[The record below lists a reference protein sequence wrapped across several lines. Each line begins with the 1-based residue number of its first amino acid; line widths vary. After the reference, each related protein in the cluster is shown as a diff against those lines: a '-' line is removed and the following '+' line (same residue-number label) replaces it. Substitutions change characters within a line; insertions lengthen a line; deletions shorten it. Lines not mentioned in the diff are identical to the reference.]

1 MFCSKKVY
9 IDRSLCSLALDFFRG
24 SLYDAATI
32 AYGQVCAPFHSWA
45 IRKAVGAG
53 MYTLPTREQLVV
65 RLNETG
71 KQT

>member
-1 MFCSKKVY
+1 MAFV
-9 IDRSLCSLALDFFRG
+9 FFRG
-24 SLYDAATI
+24 TLYDAATT
-32 AYGQVCAPFHSWA
+32 AYGQVCAQFHSWA

-53 MYTLPTREQLVV
+53 MYTLPTREQLIV